1 MSSRTIVIGG
11 VTYVRS
17 RDAARIVNLAPDYVS
32 RLARAELVDG
42 KFVEGL
48 WFINVGSLQQFIAE
62 QERHKQAWRAR
73 LAQMRRGEQ
82 RLAGHPS
89 AFR

>member
-17 RDAARIVNLAPDYVS
+17 RDAARVVSLAFDYVS

-42 KFVEGL
+42 KLVDGL
-48 WFINVGSLQQFIAE
+48 WFINVASLQQFLAD
-62 QERHKQAWRAR
+62 QERQKQIWRAR
-73 LAQMRRGEQ
+73 LAELRREEQ

-89 AFR
+89 ATH